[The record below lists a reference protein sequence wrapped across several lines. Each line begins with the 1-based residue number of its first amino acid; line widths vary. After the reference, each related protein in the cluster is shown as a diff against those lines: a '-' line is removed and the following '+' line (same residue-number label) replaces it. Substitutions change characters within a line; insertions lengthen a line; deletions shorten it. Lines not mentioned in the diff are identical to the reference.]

1 MLNLFG
7 LMHNTN
13 QINMSELALIEKADE
28 GNVLGNYAK
37 QAINT

>member
-1 MLNLFG
+1 
-7 LMHNTN
+7 MHNTN

-37 QAINT
+37 